1 MILRPRKLVL
11 HFWSASRLRLA
22 CIILSWI
29 AVGVLGAIEGFYG
42 RTIYL
47 NDYIAYLDVSR
58 AIDRHD
64 WAGALNPMWSP
75 GYPFLVA
82 LARHLA
88 PPTAEGEWFAITIL
102 NLLIF
107 LVTYG
112 AWRYLA
118 RRAIEFYRP
127 SCLGMEN
134 HPVAVWAT
142 AWLFIGC
149 CVGLVNVSNA
159 LPDLLVTA
167 CFILGTALTLQ
178 LICESRIRDGLLFGL
193 LLGASVWIK
202 GALLTFTVFLFITAV
217 AGCYKRH
224 ASLRPLAFAAAIY
237 APLLLIF
244 AIGTSWSYGQFTLG
258 ATGPLNYAFHV
269 NDMPHWYHWQGGEPF
284 GKPIHPSPS
293 LVPGLP
299 VFSFAGPTPATYSPY
314 ENIAYWYQGFR
325 QFFDAR
331 LQALAF
337 LRSGYHL
344 TAAILYQPILLG
356 VLLALIASLM
366 RSDWRRALFA
376 ATRRGWPMIL
386 PSLLGLGAY
395 LAVSV
400 EERYLAPFALV
411 FGLIALAPL
420 LETTLRARRIL
431 AIALTAIFTV
441 AGLAQYVLNA
451 GASFTA
457 AVASADFHNAGQWRL
472 ALALQSSGLKP
483 GDPVA
488 IINGYTATNR
498 YHWAYVDHLR
508 IVAEFGA
515 LPFRIAPR
523 ERMRLFGDE
532 SEPADQDFGHTFW
545 LELSDRQRDSVLSAF
560 RTAGARAVVSL
571 STPVTPTDLGWT
583 RLGGTD
589 KWLYEFSE

>member
-1 MILRPRKLVL
+1 MRR
-11 HFWSASRLRLA
+11 SRSSWVV
-22 CIILSWI
+22 LSWI

-64 WAGALNPMWSP
+64 WVGALNPMWSP

-82 LARHLA
+82 LARNFA
-88 PPTAEGEWFAITIL
+88 PPTPEGEWYAITIL

-107 LVTYG
+107 LVTYA
-112 AWRYLA
+112 AWRYLIHS
-118 RRAIEFYRP
+118 AIEYYRP
-127 SCLGMEN
+127 SSLGMEN
-134 HPVAVWAT
+134 HPIAVWAT
-142 AWLFIGC
+142 GWLFIGC

-167 CFILGTALTLQ
+167 CFILGTAFTLQ
-178 LICESRIRDGLLFGL
+178 LICKSRARDGLLFGL
-193 LLGASVWIK
+193 LLGAAVWIK
-202 GALLTFTVFLFITAV
+202 GALLTFTLFLFITAV
-217 AGCYKRH
+217 AGCFKRG
-224 ASLRPLAFAAAIY
+224 ASLRPLALAAAIY

-244 AIGTSWSYGQFTLG
+244 AIGTSWFFGQFTLG

-269 NDMPHWYHWQGGEPF
+269 NYLPHWYHWQGGEPF
-284 GKPIHPSPS
+284 GKPVHPSPP

-299 VFSFAGPTPATYSPY
+299 VFSFAGPSYATYSPY
-314 ENIAYWYQGFR
+314 EDIAYWYQGFR
-325 QFFDAR
+325 QFFNAW

-344 TAAILYQPILLG
+344 SAAILYQPILLG

-376 ATRRGWPMIL
+376 ATRRCWPMIL

-400 EERYLAPFALV
+400 EERYLAPFALA
-411 FGLIALAPL
+411 FGLLACAPL
-420 LETTLRARRIL
+420 LETRLRSHRIL
-431 AIALTAIFTV
+431 AIALITIFTV
-441 AGLAQYVLNA
+441 AGLAQYIRNA

-457 AVASADFHNAGQWRL
+457 AVASADFHNAEPWRL
-472 ALALQSSGLKP
+472 ALALQSRGLKP

-488 IINGYTATNR
+488 IINGYTATDR

-523 ERMRLFGDE
+523 ERMRLFGDKP
-532 SEPADQDFGHTFW
+532 EPADQDFGHTFW
-545 LELSDRQRDSVLSAF
+545 VELSDKQRDAVLSAF

-571 STPVTPTDLGWT
+571 STPVTPTEPGWT
-583 RLGGTD
+583 RLSGTD
-589 KWLYEFSE
+589 EWFYEYPR